1 VLAAATHIQAVQ
13 RGKHERRRQ
22 QQLARERPMLM
33 LIGLDGLRV
42 PVCAPDCEVQELA
55 QVRTISP

>member
-1 VLAAATHIQAVQ
+1 
-13 RGKHERRRQ
+13 
-22 QQLARERPMLM
+22 M